1 MKNRQWCRLAMV
13 LLVAFVLGGSQLLA
27 NLTGFAGIVPI
38 ARAASDITFH
48 EQGDCTSKHHSPS
61 FGGTVVVDRGEV
73 ECGNLTTFGG
83 TVVVNGKVQG
93 DILAFNSNIVI
104 AGTVDGN
111 IDIYGGSV
119 TLQSDSYV
127 HGDVHLYGG
136 RWVGDQNTHLSG
148 TVIDETKHVNWLFAG
163 SGFSFIFWILL
174 AWVGLGFLLTS
185 SLPEHVM
192 IVRTTVVNNTR
203 RSAIIGLLSAL
214 LALPVI
220 IVLVALILSIP
231 LVIIVGLGL
240 VAAWTLGTVAVGWLI
255 GEYILSRVAPHQNTR
270 TMQVVVGLTVLVLAG
285 SLPYIG
291 WLISL
296 GAGLLGLG
304 AVFLSRFGTRLYSPP
319 KDPLTL

>member
-27 NLTGFAGIVPI
+27 HLTGFAGIVPI

-61 FGGTVVVDRGEV
+61 FGGTVVVDRGQV
-73 ECGNLTTFGG
+73 ECGNLTTFGS
-83 TVVVNGKVQG
+83 TVVVNGEVQG
-93 DILAFNSNIVI
+93 DIVAFNSITVI

-127 HGDVHLYGG
+127 DGDVHLYGG
-136 RWVGDQNTHLSG
+136 RWVGDQNIHLSG

-163 SGFSFIFWILL
+163 RGFSFVFWFLL
-174 AWVGLGFLLTS
+174 VWVGLGFLLTS

-214 LALPVI
+214 LALPVM

-231 LVIIVGLGL
+231 LAIIVGLGL

-270 TMQVVVGLTVLVLAG
+270 TMQAVVGLIVLVLAG
-285 SLPYIG
+285 SVPYIG
-291 WLISL
+291 CLISL

-319 KDPLTL
+319 KDPLKL

>member
-1 MKNRQWCRLAMV
+1 MKNRQWCWLAMV
-13 LLVAFVLGGSQLLA
+13 LLVASVLGGSQFLA
-27 NLTGFAGIVPI
+27 TLTSIVPI
-38 ARAASDITFH
+38 ARAASAITFH
-48 EQGDCTSKHHSPS
+48 EQSDCTSKHHSPA
-61 FGGTVVVDRGEV
+61 FGGTVVVDTGEV
-73 ECGNLTTFGG
+73 ACGNLTTFGG
-83 TVVVNGKVQG
+83 TVVVNGELQG
-93 DILAFNSNIVI
+93 DLVAFNSNTII

-119 TLQSDSYV
+119 TLQSNSYV

-136 RWVGDQNTHLSG
+136 HGIEGQNIHLNG

-163 SGFSFIFWILL
+163 SGFSFVFWFLL
-174 AWVGLGFLLTS
+174 VWLGLGFLSTS
-185 SLPEHVM
+185 LLPEHVM

-214 LALPVI
+214 LALPVM

-231 LVIIVGLGL
+231 LAIIVGLGL
-240 VAAWTLGTVAVGWLI
+240 VAAWTLGMVAVGWLI
-255 GEYILSRVAPHQNTR
+255 GEHILSRVAPHQNTR
-270 TMQVVVGLTVLVLAG
+270 IMQIVVGLTVLILAG

-304 AVFLSRFGTRLYSPP
+304 AVFLSRFGTRLYSTP